1 MIKFLLFKLYI
12 IKLLFNNFFNNKN
25 NPLRIYQY
33 GIITI
38 KKD

>member
-1 MIKFLLFKLYI
+1 MIKFLFFKLYI

-25 NPLRIYQY
+25 NALRIYQY